1 MAWEK
6 SLGWPICST
15 KGTAHRSYLFTLSTY
30 FGVARM
36 RTPFC
41 ESMGFLVVHGRRM
54 HVFLFFGLRY
64 RLLPTLAFWRLDT
77 DSHGTATD
85 R

>member
-1 MAWEK
+1 
-6 SLGWPICST
+6 
-15 KGTAHRSYLFTLSTY
+15 
-30 FGVARM
+30 
-36 RTPFC
+36 
-41 ESMGFLVVHGRRM
+41 MGFLVVHGRRM

-64 RLLPTLAFWRLDT
+64 RLLPTLAFWRVDT